1 LIISQEFIWKR
12 KNLKNEKPKRIIK
25 VTSLFGQNGIWE
37 RQKVDDQ
44 IPIICSP
51 PLAFMLQVDNQ
62 ANPNPTNQIMYI

>member
-12 KNLKNEKPKRIIK
+12 KNLKNEKPKRITK

-44 IPIICSP
+44 IPQSLLSTIRFYATSGQP
-51 PLAFMLQVDNQ
+51 GKP
-62 ANPNPTNQIMYI
+62 